1 MQIHQKVVSLE
12 TIYCKHSIII
22 KISNYIS
29 DNKKLLESAGIGLKN
44 IEMMMQ
50 RMNGKFVY
58 DSNDENGIFMVML
71 EFNIIE

>member
-1 MQIHQKVVSLE
+1 
-12 TIYCKHSIII
+12 
-22 KISNYIS
+22 
-29 DNKKLLESAGIGLKN
+29 
-44 IEMMMQ
+44 MQ